1 MEEKTVKE
9 KYEYEID
16 FYEIFSRIWKKKW
29 VILLC
34 FCFMLIIATGY
45 ILIATPLYR
54 IKAQIRPVS
63 LEENEHLI
71 IPEDIQKWFNI
82 KGYKAYLKK
91 TYPEY
96 IDKVEITASIPRKGK
111 TVFLEMFFPDPQKG
125 VKILREILEYYKN
138 IIEKNTKD
146 FERKRKLIQ
155 KEIEK
160 KQKEIE
166 KLELE
171 KKVITRQITEL
182 TEKIKLKEFQKNLLK
197 SNIQVYEE
205 TKKNLE
211 KIISQ
216 INKNT
221 QDLISLRTK
230 LLTRQPNKMVND
242 KKKESDQLTLLLYSN
257 IIQQNI
263 SYISILEM
271 RILNLK
277 KEYFE
282 LQEKLNRLNL
292 DILALENQI
301 ENLKQKR
308 DEKLEKNKAI
318 LVADMEK
325 LKVNLQNL
333 RAFDIVQPPISS
345 PKPEK
350 PKKALIL
357 TIAGISGI
365 FIGIFL
371 SLIFCTIEERKK

>member
-1 MEEKTVKE
+1 MEEKTVRE
-9 KYEYEID
+9 KYEDEID
-16 FYEIFSRIWKKKW
+16 IYELFSKIWKKKW
-29 VILLC
+29 VIFVC
-34 FCFMLIIATGY
+34 FCFMLIIAIGY
-45 ILIATPLYR
+45 ILIVTPLYR

-63 LEENEHLI
+63 F

-82 KGYKAYLKK
+82 KGYQAYLKK

-96 IDKVEITASIPRKGK
+96 IDKIKITASIPRKGK

-125 VKILREILEYYKN
+125 VKILREILEYYKS

-146 FERKRKLIQ
+146 FEREKKLIQ

-166 KLELE
+166 KIELE
-171 KKVITRQITEL
+171 KKVITRQIIEL
-182 TEKIKLKEFQKNLLK
+182 TEKIKLKEFQKKLLK

-221 QDLISLRTK
+221 QDLIRLRTE
-230 LLTRQPNKMVND
+230 LLTKQPNKMINN
-242 KKKESDQLTLLLYSN
+242 KKESDQLTLLLYSN

-271 RILNLK
+271 RIFNLK

-282 LQEKLNRLNL
+282 LQEKLDRLDL
-292 DILALENQI
+292 DILALKNQI

-318 LVADMEK
+318 LVADMKK
-325 LKVNLQNL
+325 LEVNLQNL

-350 PKKALIL
+350 PKKVLIL

-365 FIGIFL
+365 FTGIFL
-371 SLIFCTIEERKK
+371 SFIFCAIEERKK

>member
-1 MEEKTVKE
+1 MEEKTVRE
-9 KYEYEID
+9 KYEDEID
-16 FYEIFSRIWKKKW
+16 IYELFSKIWKKKW
-29 VILLC
+29 VIFVC
-34 FCFMLIIATGY
+34 FCFMLIIAIGY
-45 ILIATPLYR
+45 ILIVTPLYR

-63 LEENEHLI
+63 F

-82 KGYKAYLKK
+82 KGYQAYLKK

-96 IDKVEITASIPRKGK
+96 IDKIKITASIPRKGK

-197 SNIQVYEE
+197 SNIQVYEN

-221 QDLISLRTK
+221 QDLIRLRTE
-230 LLTRQPNKMVND
+230 LLTKQPNKMINN
-242 KKKESDQLTLLLYSN
+242 N
-257 IIQQNI
+257 I
-263 SYISILEM
+263 
-271 RILNLK
+271 K
-277 KEYFE
+277 G
-282 LQEKLNRLNL
+282 
-292 DILALENQI
+292 
-301 ENLKQKR
+301 
-308 DEKLEKNKAI
+308 
-318 LVADMEK
+318 
-325 LKVNLQNL
+325 
-333 RAFDIVQPPISS
+333 
-345 PKPEK
+345 
-350 PKKALIL
+350 
-357 TIAGISGI
+357 T
-365 FIGIFL
+365 
-371 SLIFCTIEERKK
+371 

>member
-1 MEEKTVKE
+1 MEEKIVRE
-9 KYEYEID
+9 KYEDEID
-16 FYEIFSRIWKKKW
+16 IYELFSKIWKKKW
-29 VILLC
+29 VILVC
-34 FCFMLIIATGY
+34 FCFMLIIAIGY

-54 IKAQIRPVS
+54 IEAQIRPVS
-63 LEENEHLI
+63 LKENEYLI

-82 KGYKAYLKK
+82 KGYQAYLKK

-96 IDKVEITASIPRKGK
+96 IDKVEIIASIPRKGK
-111 TVFLEMFFPDPQKG
+111 TIFLEMFFPDPQKG

-138 IIEKNTKD
+138 VIEKNTKD
-146 FERKRKLIQ
+146 FERERKLIQ

-166 KLELE
+166 KIELE
-171 KKVITRQITEL
+171 KKVITRQIREL
-182 TEKIKLKEFQKNLLK
+182 TEKIKLKKFQKKLLK

-230 LLTRQPNKMVND
+230 LLTNQSNKMINN
-242 KKKESDQLTLLLYSN
+242 KKESDQLTLLLYSN

-271 RILNLK
+271 KILNLK

-282 LQEKLNRLNL
+282 LQEKLNKLNL
-292 DILALENQI
+292 DILALKNQI
-301 ENLKQKR
+301 ENLKQER

-318 LVADMEK
+318 LVADIKK
-325 LKVNLQNL
+325 LEVNLQNL

-357 TIAGISGI
+357 ATAGISGI
-365 FIGIFL
+365 FTGIFL
-371 SLIFCTIEERKK
+371 SFIFCAIEERKK